1 MSCPFSGIEASRENF
16 LILFRASHI
25 KSYKNSDLKEIY
37 DIHNGLL
44 LSANMDALFDKHLIS
59 IDNNRRLKLS
69 YLFGNENGN
78 FADNLYI
85 YNDKK
90 YQIFF

>member
-1 MSCPFSGIEASRENF
+1 
-16 LILFRASHI
+16 
-25 KSYKNSDLKEIY
+25 
-37 DIHNGLL
+37 
-44 LSANMDALFDKHLIS
+44 MDALFDKHLIS